1 MPRQARLDVPGA
13 LHHVMGRGIE
23 RRAIFLRRED
33 QEDFLSRLE
42 KLVKVKGFLIYAW
55 ALMPNHFHLL
65 VRSTATPLSHSMRSL
80 MTGYAGYF
88 NRTHHRTG
96 HLFQNRFKSILC
108 EEDPYLLELVR
119 YIHLNPLRAKIV
131 GSLKDLEHSP
141 LTGHAVL
148 NGTMKRGWQNTKEV
162 LSRFSKSEEKAIRKY
177 RAFIAEGVGKPIPKN
192 LEGGGLIRSMGGWS
206 AVESLRKGREKYCS
220 DERILGDSDFV
231 GKLLKEA
238 EREAVE
244 HKRLMVKWSL
254 EQLIELTC
262 HKMGVSVSSLSGGS
276 KERSVVLAREGLSYL
291 WVKKFKRSGGDLVRA
306 TGMKPITIYQSA
318 RRGEKRASD
327 WLAWLGE

>member
-23 RRAIFLRRED
+23 RRSIFLRRED

-42 KLVKVKGFLIYAW
+42 KLVHAKGFLIYAW

-65 VRSTATPLSHSMRSL
+65 VRSTSTPLSHTMRSL

-96 HLFQNRFKSILC
+96 HLFQNRFKSVLC
-108 EEDPYLLELVR
+108 EDDPYLLELVR

-131 GSLKDLEHSP
+131 DSLQDLDHSP

-148 NGTMKRGWQNTKEV
+148 VGNMKRGWQNTKEV
-162 LSRFSKSEEKAIRKY
+162 LSRFSKTEEKAIQKY
-177 RAFIAEGVGKPIPKN
+177 RTFISEGVEKPIPKN
-192 LEGGGLIRSMGGWS
+192 LEGGGLIRSMGGWA
-206 AVESLRKGREKYCS
+206 AVGSLRKGRETYCS

-231 GKLLKEA
+231 GGLIKE
-238 EREAVE
+238 VE
-244 HKRLMVKWSL
+244 SETVEQKRLKDRWSL
-254 EQLIELTC
+254 EQLLELSC
-262 HKMGVSVSSLSGGS
+262 HKMGVPISSLSGGS
-276 KERSVVLAREGLSYL
+276 KERNVVLAREGLSYL
-291 WVKKFKRSGGDLVRA
+291 WVKKLRRSGGDLARA
-306 TGMKPITIYQSA
+306 TGMKPISIYQSA
-318 RRGEKRASD
+318 RRGEKRASN
-327 WLAWLGE
+327 WLEWLEK